1 MLETLAASDFI
12 ESYHP
17 FGQSKKEIRYKLTD
31 PFCRFYLN
39 FIDNQNITDRAFW
52 QHNQNMPSLN
62 AWRGITFEQVC
73 FEHVGQIK
81 RALGVENVAS
91 KESAWIVRG
100 DNDHSGTQID
110 MPIVRDDRVVNL
122 CEMKFLSKEYE
133 PTADDEMKLRARIAT
148 LQEQLSF
155 KQVVHLTLVTTVNL
169 KHNAHSGVIQQVVT
183 LGALFA

>member
-73 FEHVGQIK
+73 FEHVSQIK
-81 RALGVENVAS
+81 RALGVENVA
-91 KESAWIVRG
+91 
-100 DNDHSGTQID
+100 
-110 MPIVRDDRVVNL
+110 
-122 CEMKFLSKEYE
+122 SKEYE